1 MHERDAFER
10 SNIAACGRGTVID
23 LGALIL
29 RPEYVQLGREVT
41 IESLALLVGDPDGEL
56 CVGDGSLVG
65 PHAYL
70 QGLGGLRVGRQVGV
84 GAGVLMLTAVHA
96 ETPPGAPITEAPLR
110 YGSIEIGD
118 GCDIGVGA
126 ILLPGVR
133 LGERACRW
141 AQAQSSAAST
151 GTGA

>member
-70 QGLGGLRVGRQVGV
+70 PGLGGCES
-84 GAGVLMLTAVHA
+84 AA
-96 ETPPGAPITEAPLR
+96 
-110 YGSIEIGD
+110 
-118 GCDIGVGA
+118 
-126 ILLPGVR
+126 
-133 LGERACRW
+133 RW
-141 AQAQSSAAST
+141 AWVRVCSC
-151 GTGA
+151 